1 VSDPLV
7 PLPIK
12 DYIYGQSSKSSTIRC
27 AATNQSQEDVQQ
39 DSEEEIE
46 GVIEDELVCL
56 HRENKRL
63 RLVQEHM
70 ARRRVVMKR
79 AQVMQ
84 Q

>member
-1 VSDPLV
+1 
-7 PLPIK
+7 
-12 DYIYGQSSKSSTIRC
+12 
-27 AATNQSQEDVQQ
+27 VQQ